1 MPLDAARLGS
11 AIAAAV
17 AAASAPITPDEAV
30 TQEQIDAIWIAVA
43 AEIINEIT
51 TNAVVPGITAGGATT
66 TVT

>member
-11 AIAAAV
+11 AIASAV
-17 AAASAPITPDEAV
+17 AAASAPIVPTAPV

-51 TNAVVPGITAGGATT
+51 TNAVVPGVAEFAPS